1 MISVL
6 SRCAYGVCGALL
18 LLVLTAR
25 PANAQNV
32 LTNPH
37 FDTSLTGWTASGV
50 VTFDATNDAN
60 GSPSSGS
67 AHLTALGIGAN
78 SLTSAG
84 PGQCLPA
91 VAGTSY
97 DYGGKV
103 FLSAAP
109 PNGFGFVI
117 LSFYSSTTCTTFIPS
132 PGGAGNHITSIN
144 VWLPSGGTAVAPVG
158 AQSMLI
164 QTNEGTDASNP
175 GDFTVN
181 YDDMFLQ
188 VSGSVVPA
196 MPPALVALMALSL
209 LAGAVWM
216 ARRQRLAL

>member
-1 MISVL
+1 V
-6 SRCAYGVCGALL
+6 

-25 PANAQNV
+25 PAAAQNV

-37 FDTSLTGWTASGV
+37 FDTSLTGWTSSGTV
-50 VTFDATNDAN
+50 AFDAANDAN

-67 AHLTALGIGAN
+67 ARVTALGITAN
-78 SLTSAG
+78 TLTSAG
-84 PGQCLPA
+84 PGQCQPA

-103 FLSAAP
+103 LVTAAP

-117 LSFYSSTTCTTFIPS
+117 LGFYASPTCTTFISS

-144 VWLPSGGTAVAPVG
+144 VWLQSGGTAIAPVG

-188 VSGSVVPA
+188 VSGSVVPS
-196 MPPALVALMALSL
+196 MPPALIALMALSL

-216 ARRQRLAL
+216 AKRNLGAGAGR